1 MGTNWSNLQ
10 QQQQQTNANLDRI
23 KYYFASRL
31 STFDDIWNISQ
42 NLSEEIGEQVLDIFC
57 LTLIDHW
64 DKEKERYVLLCE
76 RCLIMLEYDFE
87 RLQIRQLHLY
97 DYSRFDTIR
106 IGPIC
111 YPEMS
116 FNSIS
121 HRYQMGIRFGWDC
134 HKAVNRWQQW
144 NPWSRDIPYITIIS
158 HPLKSCIDDLLETT
172 RSELDDTYFTL
183 DYLVQIRR
191 RYSIEMFHDK
201 LFEVL
206 NSFQQCRQREI
217 PNLMMDMNR
226 CNSPYTSPPPLN
238 VPYSSTIIEL
248 YHPDNN
254 ITIVHY
260 APIYCENYF
269 NLAAAIF
276 NHSRLGYYRL
286 RLF

>member
-134 HKAVNRWQQW
+134 HKA
-144 NPWSRDIPYITIIS
+144 
-158 HPLKSCIDDLLETT
+158 
-172 RSELDDTYFTL
+172 
-183 DYLVQIRR
+183 IRR